1 MTASQPRM
9 KVSLRALSI
18 GGASLAAP
26 IMAFAH
32 HAHDYAPP
40 ETAWQGLASGLAH
53 PFLSIP
59 HFVALMV
66 LGLLAA
72 ATGAGV
78 RVVGLFCAGSL
89 ATALAFA
96 TGAAQWPAHDLWVA
110 ATLAMGAVALW
121 RYRIHPVPANWAG
134 MVLMV
139 AAGSIHGQIAAE
151 SIEAASAVILASYW
165 CGIVAVQAV
174 LGGIVLTAAHRLA
187 LRRFDTG
194 VRLRMGGA
202 ILSACATLA
211 VLMSGA

>member
-1 MTASQPRM
+1 MTASQSRM
-9 KVSLRALSI
+9 KVSVRTLWI

-26 IMAFAH
+26 IMACAH

-53 PFLSIP
+53 PFLSMP

-72 ATGAGV
+72 ATGAGL

-110 ATLAMGAVALW
+110 ATLAIGAVALW
-121 RYRIHPVPANWAG
+121 RYRNHPLPANRAV
-134 MVLMV
+134 MMLMV

-151 SIEAASAVILASYW
+151 SIDSASPLILASYW
-165 CGIVAVQAV
+165 CGIVAAQAA
-174 LGGIVLTAAHRLA
+174 LGGLVLAAAHRLT
-187 LRRFDTG
+187 LKRPDTG
-194 VRLRMGGA
+194 VRFRLGGA

-211 VLMSGA
+211 VLIAGA